1 MWKNLRNLKDVQKH
15 ELIHSGVKPY
25 KCSYCAKG
33 FINTDK
39 VKRHEVIHGLWLLH
53 LWQTSKLFLEDGS
66 KH

>member
-1 MWKNLRNLKDVQKH
+1 MWKTLRNLKDVQKH

-33 FINTDK
+33 FINPDK

-53 LWQTSKLFLEDGS
+53 L
-66 KH
+66 